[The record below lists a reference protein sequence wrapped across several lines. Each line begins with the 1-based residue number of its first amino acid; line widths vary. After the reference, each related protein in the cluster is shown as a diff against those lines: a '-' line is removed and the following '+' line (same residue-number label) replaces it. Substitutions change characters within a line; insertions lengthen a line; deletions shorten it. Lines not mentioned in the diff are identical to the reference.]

1 MYIYL
6 TARLVNEVEVH
17 SKNVKDNSSLADM
30 ITGSDV
36 LSLTGRPVAS
46 QNFKT
51 ELYFDTLRLG
61 NHGSNLL
68 LSTNVT
74 STQDLILTLAKVL
87 PEGTVLL
94 AETQSN
100 GRGRG
105 DNTWVSS
112 TGCLMFSFTSRF
124 YDGPSLPCVQYL
136 ATLALIRAIRKHI
149 FQVSADIIDLE
160 PLKIKWPNDLYYGHS
175 KIGGVLCN
183 STFSDGAYVC
193 TTGIGL
199 NVFNKNPSICLA
211 DLLTQTEKDKI
222 SKELLLATFF
232 DEFSSLKILFQR
244 EGFAGV
250 KMEYTSH
257 WMHTNER
264 VKAFES
270 KDGHSCLVDMTI
282 KGLTSTGLLHAED
295 AFGEAYELSPD
306 GNSLDFFTGLIRRK
320 LDKN

>member
-1 MYIYL
+1 
-6 TARLVNEVEVH
+6 
-17 SKNVKDNSSLADM
+17 
-30 ITGSDV
+30 
-36 LSLTGRPVAS
+36 VAS

-94 AETQSN
+94 AETQSS

-175 KIGGVLCN
+175 K
-183 STFSDGAYVC
+183 
-193 TTGIGL
+193 
-199 NVFNKNPSICLA
+199 VFKTNMLYSHV
-211 DLLTQTEKDKI
+211 
-222 SKELLLATFF
+222 
-232 DEFSSLKILFQR
+232 SS
-244 EGFAGV
+244 
-250 KMEYTSH
+250 
-257 WMHTNER
+257 
-264 VKAFES
+264 
-270 KDGHSCLVDMTI
+270 
-282 KGLTSTGLLHAED
+282 
-295 AFGEAYELSPD
+295 
-306 GNSLDFFTGLIRRK
+306 
-320 LDKN
+320 

>member
-1 MYIYL
+1 VALSWRFARFDCRSAFQTQLEAECCAAARAGTSLSTSVEMFIYL

-74 STQDLILTLAKVL
+74 STQDLILTCACYQIVLFVCLISTRLAKVL

-105 DNTWVSS
+105 
-112 TGCLMFSFTSRF
+112 
-124 YDGPSLPCVQYL
+124 
-136 ATLALIRAIRKHI
+136 
-149 FQVSADIIDLE
+149 
-160 PLKIKWPNDLYYGHS
+160 
-175 KIGGVLCN
+175 
-183 STFSDGAYVC
+183 
-193 TTGIGL
+193 
-199 NVFNKNPSICLA
+199 
-211 DLLTQTEKDKI
+211 
-222 SKELLLATFF
+222 
-232 DEFSSLKILFQR
+232 
-244 EGFAGV
+244 
-250 KMEYTSH
+250 
-257 WMHTNER
+257 
-264 VKAFES
+264 
-270 KDGHSCLVDMTI
+270 
-282 KGLTSTGLLHAED
+282 
-295 AFGEAYELSPD
+295 
-306 GNSLDFFTGLIRRK
+306 
-320 LDKN
+320 